1 MEKVPLSRLRSASCP
16 KRRGKEDKY
25 NIKTNKLYLAFN
37 ECYKSKAVKIFKY
50 CKMRH
55 SRELPFWVIY
65 R

>member
-37 ECYKSKAVKIFKY
+37 ECYKSKAIKIFKY

-55 SRELPFWVIY
+55 
-65 R
+65 